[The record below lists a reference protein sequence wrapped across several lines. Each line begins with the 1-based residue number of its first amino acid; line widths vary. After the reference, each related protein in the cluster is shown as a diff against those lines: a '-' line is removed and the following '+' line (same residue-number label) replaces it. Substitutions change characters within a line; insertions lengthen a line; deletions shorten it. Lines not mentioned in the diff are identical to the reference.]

1 MQQRFCSCGASVWVR
16 YFFANKRW
24 MAFFFS
30 DQHPMSGGTCSCPHC
45 GQPLDI
51 QNLL

>member
-30 DQHPMSGGTCSCPHC
+30 SQHSMNGGTDSCPHC
-45 GQPLDI
+45 GKPLDI